1 MYFQVKGLIL
11 RSHVCGEADKSIIVF
26 TDQWG
31 KVSLVVPGAKK
42 IKAKLAAAS
51 EPVTETDF
59 IVYAAHEQARPKV
72 TGAKVMDHFTAV
84 KNNWQSFVYAQ
95 YCAELCDALTPFNME
110 NGRKYELIARTWK
123 LLATARNPQ
132 RIIMAFSLRFLKLSG
147 YSFVEYLNNHTPY
160 LLPEEDFLIRKMAAL
175 SGEEL
180 DADDTITAQ
189 REQSVHRHISN
200 YVGLY
205 LQRPLKSLAF
215 LRKME
220 CAV

>member
-1 MYFQVKGLIL
+1 MYYQVKGLIL
-11 RSHVCGEADKSIIVF
+11 RSSVCGEADKSITAF
-26 TDQWG
+26 TDLWG

-59 IVYAAHEQARPKV
+59 IVYAAHSRARPKV
-72 TGAKVMDHFTAV
+72 TGAKVMDNFSSV
-84 KNNWQSFVYAQ
+84 KKNWQSFVYAQ

-110 NGRKYELIARTWK
+110 NERKYELVARTWK
-123 LLATARNPQ
+123 LLATARNPE

-147 YSFVEYLNNHTPY
+147 YSFVEYLNNHEAY
-160 LLPEEDFLIRKMAAL
+160 LLPEEETLIRKLAAL

-180 DADDTITAQ
+180 DAETAITAE
-189 REQSVHRHISN
+189 RERSVHRHINN

-205 LQRPLKSLAF
+205 LQYPLKSLAF

-220 CAV
+220 IAV